1 MLSDYPHRAPILVAT
16 ARDLIFE
23 GRGAVGP
30 ISRAGVGQPS
40 RVLPGPGGSGGIAEP
55 SPSVARVRYGSAR
68 HGNSIFYLY
77 INGLLLI

>member
-1 MLSDYPHRAPILVAT
+1 MLSDYPHRARLSWQRRAT
-16 ARDLIFE
+16 SFSRAGALL
-23 GRGAVGP
+23 GRFR
-30 ISRAGVGQPS
+30 RAGVGQPS